1 MYILCYVLCVGVQ
14 VMRGHL
20 LDLDVLQCFRRYF
33 VDMELIQ
40 TLVDS
45 CAGTAGLLFG
55 AVAGTIK
62 SETPRLFA
70 VASSLQWAALGSTF
84 WLARGGISYAWKVG
98 PMSPPQ
104 DRLKA
109 SATAGAVTGGL
120 CGGALRG
127 HRNIIPGAIMFT
139 FFGYLGQSLY
149 NLLDVRHTEQSQ
161 QTAIEVNQT
170 TSLWR
175 RVANSKYS
183 PMKVLSD
190 EEYENV
196 LRRKL
201 LQVEAEISVI
211 DDDIE
216 KLKAWSLTDES
227 ENDKKFG

>member
-1 MYILCYVLCVGVQ
+1 MDAVSP
-14 VMRGHL
+14 
-20 LDLDVLQCFRRYF
+20 
-33 VDMELIQ
+33 Q
-40 TLVDS
+40 TLANSFV
-45 CAGTAGLLFG
+45 GTAGLLFG
-55 AVAGTIK
+55 GVAGTIK

-84 WLARGGISYAWKVG
+84 WLARGGISYIWKLG

-104 DRLKA
+104 DRIKA

-139 FFGYLGQSLY
+139 LFGYLGQSLY
-149 NLLDVRHTEQSQ
+149 NLLDVRHTELGQ
-161 QTAIEVNQT
+161 QEANAANETP
-170 TSLWR
+170 SLWR

-190 EEYENV
+190 EEYEKV
-196 LRRKL
+196 LQKKL
-201 LQVEAEISVI
+201 LQVEAEIAVI

-216 KLKAWSLTDES
+216 NLKASSFINES
-227 ENDKKFG
+227 ENDQKIG